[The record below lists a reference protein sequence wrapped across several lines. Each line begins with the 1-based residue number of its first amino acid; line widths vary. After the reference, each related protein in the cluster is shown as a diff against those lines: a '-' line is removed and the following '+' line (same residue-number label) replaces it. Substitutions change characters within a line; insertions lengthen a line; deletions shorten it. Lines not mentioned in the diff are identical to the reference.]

1 MMKRLLLF
9 VCACLFTVLGTA
21 QNRIIAPSVDPVE
34 DSLAVIRVRA
44 KMDSIR
50 QYRPTVAVVLG
61 GGGARG
67 MAHLGVLRYME
78 EMGIPVDLVGGTS
91 MGGLV
96 SGLYSLGYG
105 AQYLDSLVRA
115 IDWTVMMSD
124 KIPDSFQT
132 YKVRRNKERFALT
145 VPFHYDDED
154 IQSRIDRQTRYNKNY
169 EQSDTRTGDMGQE
182 MMAKVGMG
190 LPDGFLFGYNVRNTL
205 SSVTVGYQDSVAFDK
220 LPVPFFCVAT
230 DMLSMNE
237 KNWTAGSLVDAMR
250 STMAIPGYFRP
261 VRIEGMVLVDG
272 GTRNNFPV
280 DLAKAMGADIVIGS
294 EMPTPRTLAD
304 LGGLANLILQNI
316 TLMSVDICEANRKN
330 TDILLQHEL
339 KGYTM
344 LSFDSASVDD
354 IIAQGYAKAVENK
367 EAFEKIAERVG
378 VKPGEAVSSG
388 QPAPAPERRQAIDI
402 AKHKV
407 RIGEIR
413 YEGVTEKESDY
424 VVSPAMLPRDGMYGR
439 DEIERVLSALYGT
452 KAFESVTYRISG
464 EQEPYT
470 LIFDC
475 QKGQTNEA
483 GVGIHV
489 DLDEAI
495 YLGAHLGIGTRRL
508 SGLRFI
514 SELKIGQVS
523 QVDLDLSYK
532 PLAPLPIFG
541 VAWKNSYRNFSYRI
555 DDVSQARS
563 FSKARY
569 NGVNSR
575 LEVYAEDARM
585 VYGNVRFGAAYEM
598 EPYENYLD
606 DQMHWQGWDFR
617 SRWFSTFASLRY
629 DTFNESYFPTR
640 GYRLKLDTRY
650 VFDGY
655 SIYMEDEGMEA
666 GEHYE
671 GEVRPYS
678 VGMAYASVALPLG
691 RVVVVQPSVY
701 FGWQT
706 EQPGHMNF
714 IHTLSAG
721 GSLASRYIDYQMPF
735 FGISQGFYVC
745 DSFAATA
752 QLDVRFRL
760 NHKNFL
766 TLRGGV
772 FQDKSVLADLV
783 RTRPTAFAVG
793 AEIGQK
799 TIIGPMKLGAQWC
812 DMTGFS
818 VALSVGFDF

>member
-1 MMKRLLLF
+1 MNLLKRILTF
-9 VCACLFTVLGTA
+9 VCLCLPAVIGTA
-21 QNRIIAPSVDPVE
+21 QNRIIAPSVNPEE
-34 DSLAVIRVRA
+34 DSLAVARVRA

-67 MAHLGVLRYME
+67 MAHLGVLRYIE

-105 AQYLDSLVRA
+105 AEYLDSLVRA

-132 YKVRRNKERFALT
+132 YKVRRNKERFAMT
-145 VPFHYDDED
+145 IPFHYDDAD
-154 IQSRIDRQTRYNKNY
+154 MRTRISRQIRVNKNY
-169 EQSDTRTGDMGQE
+169 EQSDTRSGDMGQE

-190 LPDGFLFGYNVRNTL
+190 LPDGFLFGFNVRNTL
-205 SSVTVGYQDSVAFDK
+205 SSVSVGYQDSLAFDQ

-237 KNWTAGSLVDAMR
+237 KNWTSGSLVDAMR

-261 VRIEGMVLVDG
+261 VRLEGMVLVDG
-272 GTRNNFPV
+272 GTRNIFPV
-280 DLAKAMGADIVIGS
+280 DIARAMGADIVIGS
-294 EMPTPRTLAD
+294 EMPVPRNLAD
-304 LGGLANLILQNI
+304 LGSLANLIMQNI
-316 TLMSVDICEANRKN
+316 TLMSVDICEINRKN

-344 LSFDSASVDD
+344 LSFDSASVED
-354 IIAQGYAKAVENK
+354 IIAQGYARAAENK
-367 EAFEKIAERVG
+367 EAFEEIAKRVG
-378 VKPGEAVSSG
+378 AVPGEKTA
-388 QPAPAPERRQAIDI
+388 EHRQAIDLTKQKI
-402 AKHKV
+402 LV
-407 RIGEIR
+407 GDIR
-413 YEGVTEKESDY
+413 YEGVTEKESSY
-424 VVSPAMLPRDGMYGR
+424 IISPALLPRDRMYGR
-439 DEIERVLSALYGT
+439 EEIEHVLSALYGT
-452 KAFESVTYRISG
+452 KAFESVTYRISC
-464 EQEPYT
+464 EKEPYT

-483 GVGIHV
+483 GVGVHL
-489 DLDEAI
+489 DLDEAL
-495 YLGAHLGIGTRRL
+495 YLCAHLGVGTRRL
-508 SGLRFI
+508 SGFRFT
-514 SELKIGQVS
+514 SELKIGQVT

-532 PLAPLPIFG
+532 PFGQLPVVG

-555 DDVSQARS
+555 KDETQNEP
-563 FSKARY
+563 FTKARY

-575 LEVYAEDARM
+575 VELYAEDSRL
-585 VYGNVRFGAAYEM
+585 VYGNVRFGAAYDM

-640 GYRLKLDTRY
+640 GFRLKLDTRY

-655 SIYMEDEGMEA
+655 SIYLEDEDMAA
-666 GEHYE
+666 GDHYE
-671 GEVRPYS
+671 GEVPPYS
-678 VGMAYASVALPLG
+678 VGTVHASVAIPLG
-691 RVVVVQPSVY
+691 RVVVLQPSLY
-701 FGWQT
+701 AGWQT
-706 EQPGHMNF
+706 ETPGHMNF
-714 IHTLSAG
+714 VHTLAAG
-721 GSLASRYIDYQMPF
+721 GTLASRYIDNQIPF
-735 FGISQGFYVC
+735 FGFSQGFFVC
-745 DSFAATA
+745 DNFAATA
-752 QLDVRFRL
+752 QMDIRFRL

-766 TLRGGV
+766 TLRGGA

-783 RTRPTAFAVG
+783 KTPLTAYAFG

-799 TIIGPMKLGAQWC
+799 TVVGPMKFGAQWC
-812 DMTGFS
+812 SMSGFS

>member
-1 MMKRLLLF
+1 MTLKGALLLI
-9 VCACLFTVLGTA
+9 CACLPTVLAA
-21 QNRIIAPSVDPVE
+21 QHRIIAPSVNPME
-34 DSLAVIRVRA
+34 DSLAVARVRA

-67 MAHLGVLRYME
+67 MAHLGVLRYLE

-96 SGLYSLGYG
+96 SGLYSLGFG
-105 AQYLDSLVRA
+105 AEYLDSLVRA

-154 IQSRIDRQTRYNKNY
+154 MRNRIMRQTRFNKNY
-169 EQSDTRTGDMGQE
+169 EQSDTRSGDMSQE
-182 MMAKVGMG
+182 MMAKIGMG

-205 SSVTVGYQDSVAFDK
+205 SSVTVGYQDSVAFDQ

-280 DLAKAMGADIVIGS
+280 DIAKAMGADIVIGS

-304 LGGLANLILQNI
+304 LGGLANLIMQNI

-344 LSFDSASVDD
+344 LSFDSKSVDD

-367 EAFEKIAERVG
+367 EAFEKIAKRVG
-378 VKPGEAVSSG
+378 AAAGATG
-388 QPAPAPERRQAIDI
+388 APAQERRQAIDL
-402 AKHKV
+402 AKRKV
-407 RIGEIR
+407 RVGEIR
-413 YEGVTEKESDY
+413 YEGVTEKESQY
-424 VVSPAMLPRDGMYGR
+424 IISPALLPRDGMYGR
-439 DEIERVLSALYGT
+439 EEIEGILSALYGT
-452 KAFESVTYRISG
+452 KAFESVTYRVSG
-464 EQEPYT
+464 AEEPYT

-475 QKGQTNEA
+475 QKGQTSEA
-483 GVGIHV
+483 GVGLHV

-508 SGLRFI
+508 SGLRFV

-523 QVDLDLSYK
+523 QLDLDLSYK
-532 PLAPLPIFG
+532 PLAQLPVVG
-541 VAWKNSYRNFSYRI
+541 VTWKNSYRNFSYRI
-555 DDVSQARS
+555 DDDAQART

-575 LEVYAEDARM
+575 VEVYAEDAHM

-606 DQMHWQGWDFR
+606 DQLHWEGWDLK

-655 SIYMEDEGMEA
+655 SIYLEDKGMEA

-671 GEVRPYS
+671 GEVPPYS
-678 VGMAYASVALPLG
+678 VGTAHASVALPLG
-691 RVVVVQPSVY
+691 RVVVLQPSVY

-714 IHTLSAG
+714 IHTLAAG
-721 GSLASRYIDYQMPF
+721 GTLASRYIDNQIPF
-735 FGISQGFYVC
+735 FGFSQGFFVC

-752 QLDVRFRL
+752 QMDVRFRL

-766 TLRGGV
+766 TVRGGV
-772 FQDKSVLADLV
+772 FQDKGELADLV
-783 RTRPTAFAVG
+783 KTPLSAYAFG
-793 AEIGQK
+793 AEFGQK
-799 TIIGPMKLGAQWC
+799 TIVGPMKFGAQWC
-812 DMTGFS
+812 NKTGFS

>member
-1 MMKRLLLF
+1 MTFLKRILLLT
-9 VCACLFTVLGTA
+9 CTGLFATVLGTA
-21 QNRIIAPSVDPVE
+21 QNRILAPSVNPVE
-34 DSLAVIRVRA
+34 DSLAVVRVRA

-67 MAHLGVLRYME
+67 MAHLGVLRYLE

-96 SGLYSLGYG
+96 SGLYSLGFG
-105 AQYLDSLVRA
+105 AEYLDSLVRA

-154 IQSRIDRQTRYNKNY
+154 MRTRIDRQTSFNRNY
-169 EQSDTRTGDMGQE
+169 EQSDTRSGDMRQE

-205 SSVTVGYQDSVAFDK
+205 SSVTVGYQDSLDFDK
-220 LPVPFFCVAT
+220 LPIPFFCVAT
-230 DMLSMNE
+230 DMLSLNE
-237 KNWTAGSLVDAMR
+237 KNWTTGSLVDAMR

-280 DLAKAMGADIVIGS
+280 DIARAMGADIVIGS
-294 EMPTPRTLAD
+294 EMPVPRNLAD
-304 LGGLANLILQNI
+304 LGGLANLIMQNI
-316 TLMSVDICEANRKN
+316 ILMSADICETNRKN

-344 LSFDSASVDD
+344 LSFDSQSVDD
-354 IIAQGYAKAVENK
+354 IIAQGYALAEENK
-367 EAFEKIAERVG
+367 EAFEAIAKRVG
-378 VKPGEAVSSG
+378 AV
-388 QPAPAPERRQAIDI
+388 PAAKAPERRQAIDL
-402 AKHKV
+402 AKQKV
-407 RIGEIR
+407 RVGDVR
-413 YEGVTEKESDY
+413 YEGVTEKESQY
-424 VVSPAMLPRDGMYGR
+424 IVSPALLPRDGLYGR
-439 DEIERVLSALYGT
+439 EEIEGVLSALYGT

-483 GVGIHV
+483 GLGVHL
-489 DLDEAI
+489 DLDEAL
-495 YLGAHLGIGTRRL
+495 YLDAHLGVGTRRL
-508 SGLRFI
+508 SGLRFS
-514 SELKIGQVS
+514 SELKIGQVT

-532 PLAPLPIFG
+532 PLAQLPVIG
-541 VAWKNSYRNFSYRI
+541 VAWKNSYRNFSYRF
-555 DDVSQARS
+555 DDDSQALT

-575 LEVYAEDARM
+575 VELYAEDSRL

-606 DQMHWQGWDFR
+606 DTMHWQGWDFR

-640 GYRLKLDTRY
+640 GFRLKLDTRY

-655 SIYMEDEGMEA
+655 SIYLEDEGMEA
-666 GEHYE
+666 GDHYE
-671 GEVRPYS
+671 GEVPPYS
-678 VGMAYASVALPLG
+678 VGTVHASAALPLG
-691 RVVVVQPSVY
+691 RVVVLQPSVY
-701 FGWQT
+701 AGWQT

-714 IHTLSAG
+714 IHTLVAG
-721 GSLASRYIDYQMPF
+721 GTLASRYIDNQIPF
-735 FGISQGFYVC
+735 FGFSQGFYVC

-766 TLRGGV
+766 TVRGGV
-772 FQDKSVLADLV
+772 FQNKSTMADLV
-783 RTRPTAFAVG
+783 RTPLSAYAFGV
-793 AEIGQK
+793 EIGQK
-799 TIIGPMKLGAQWC
+799 TIVGPMKLGVQWC
-812 DMTGFS
+812 DKVGFS
-818 VALSVGFDF
+818 AALSIGFDF

>member
-1 MMKRLLLF
+1 MTLKGALLLI
-9 VCACLFTVLGTA
+9 CACLPTVLAA
-21 QNRIIAPSVDPVE
+21 QHRIIAPSVNPME
-34 DSLAVIRVRA
+34 DSLAVARVRA

-67 MAHLGVLRYME
+67 MAHLGVLRYLE

-96 SGLYSLGYG
+96 SGLYSLGFG
-105 AQYLDSLVRA
+105 AEYLDSLVRA

-154 IQSRIDRQTRYNKNY
+154 MRNRIMRQTRFNKNY
-169 EQSDTRTGDMGQE
+169 EQSDTRSGDMSQE
-182 MMAKVGMG
+182 MMAKIGMG

-205 SSVTVGYQDSVAFDK
+205 SSVTVGYQDSVAFDQ

-280 DLAKAMGADIVIGS
+280 DIAKAMGADIVIGS

-304 LGGLANLILQNI
+304 LGGLANLIMQNI

-344 LSFDSASVDD
+344 LSFDSKSVDD

-367 EAFEKIAERVG
+367 EAFEKIAKRVG
-378 VKPGEAVSSG
+378 AAAGAPG
-388 QPAPAPERRQAIDI
+388 APAQERRQAIDL
-402 AKHKV
+402 AKRKV
-407 RIGEIR
+407 RVGEIR
-413 YEGVTEKESDY
+413 YEGVTEKESQY
-424 VVSPAMLPRDGMYGR
+424 IISPALLPRDGMYGR
-439 DEIERVLSALYGT
+439 EEIEGILSALYGT
-452 KAFESVTYRISG
+452 KAFESVTYRVSG
-464 EQEPYT
+464 AEEPYT

-475 QKGQTNEA
+475 QKGQTSEA
-483 GVGIHV
+483 GVGLHV

-508 SGLRFI
+508 SGLRFV

-523 QVDLDLSYK
+523 QLDLDLSYK
-532 PLAPLPIFG
+532 PLAQLPVVG
-541 VAWKNSYRNFSYRI
+541 VTWKNSYRNFSYRI
-555 DDVSQARS
+555 DDDAQART

-575 LEVYAEDARM
+575 VEVYAEDAHM

-606 DQMHWQGWDFR
+606 DQLHWEGWDLK

-655 SIYMEDEGMEA
+655 SIYLEDKGMEA

-671 GEVRPYS
+671 GEVPPYS
-678 VGMAYASVALPLG
+678 VGTAHASVALPLG
-691 RVVVVQPSVY
+691 RVVVLQPSVY

-714 IHTLSAG
+714 IHTLAAG
-721 GSLASRYIDYQMPF
+721 GTLASRYIDNQIPF
-735 FGISQGFYVC
+735 FGFSQGFFVC

-752 QLDVRFRL
+752 QMDVRFRL

-766 TLRGGV
+766 TVRGGV
-772 FQDKSVLADLV
+772 FQDKGELADLV
-783 RTRPTAFAVG
+783 KTPLSAYAFG
-793 AEIGQK
+793 AEFGQK
-799 TIIGPMKLGAQWC
+799 TIVGPMKFGAQWC
-812 DMTGFS
+812 NKTGFS

>member
-1 MMKRLLLF
+1 MTLKGALLLI
-9 VCACLFTVLGTA
+9 CACLPTVLAA
-21 QNRIIAPSVDPVE
+21 QHRIIAPSVNPME
-34 DSLAVIRVRA
+34 DSLAVARVRA

-67 MAHLGVLRYME
+67 MAHLGVLRYLE

-96 SGLYSLGYG
+96 SGLYSLGFG
-105 AQYLDSLVRA
+105 AHYLDSLVRA

-154 IQSRIDRQTRYNKNY
+154 MRNRIMRQTRFNKNY
-169 EQSDTRTGDMGQE
+169 EQSDTRSGDMSQE
-182 MMAKVGMG
+182 MMAKIGMG

-205 SSVTVGYQDSVAFDK
+205 SSVTVGYQDSVAFDQ

-280 DLAKAMGADIVIGS
+280 DIAKAMGADIVIGS

-304 LGGLANLILQNI
+304 LGGLANLIMQNI

-344 LSFDSASVDD
+344 LSFDSKSVDD

-367 EAFEKIAERVG
+367 EAFEKIAKRVG
-378 VKPGEAVSSG
+378 AAAGAPG
-388 QPAPAPERRQAIDI
+388 APAQERRQAIDL
-402 AKHKV
+402 AKRKV
-407 RIGEIR
+407 RVGEIR
-413 YEGVTEKESDY
+413 YEGVTEKESQY
-424 VVSPAMLPRDGMYGR
+424 IISPALLPRDGMYGR
-439 DEIERVLSALYGT
+439 EEIEGILSALYGT
-452 KAFESVTYRISG
+452 KAFESVTYRVSG
-464 EQEPYT
+464 AEEPYT

-475 QKGQTNEA
+475 QKGQTSEA
-483 GVGIHV
+483 GVGLHV

-508 SGLRFI
+508 SGLRFV

-523 QVDLDLSYK
+523 QLNLDLTYK
-532 PLAPLPIFG
+532 PLAQLPVVG
-541 VAWKNSYRNFSYRI
+541 VTWKNSYRNFSYRI
-555 DDVSQARS
+555 DDDAQART

-575 LEVYAEDARM
+575 VEVYAEDAHM

-606 DQMHWQGWDFR
+606 DQLHWEGWDLK

-655 SIYMEDEGMEA
+655 SIYLEDKGMEA

-671 GEVRPYS
+671 GEVPPYS
-678 VGMAYASVALPLG
+678 VGTAHASVALPLG
-691 RVVVVQPSVY
+691 RVVVLQPSVY

-706 EQPGHMNF
+706 EQPGHLNF
-714 IHTLSAG
+714 IHTLAAG
-721 GSLASRYIDYQMPF
+721 GTLASRYIDNQIPF
-735 FGISQGFYVC
+735 FGFSQGFFVC

-752 QLDVRFRL
+752 QMDVRFRL

-766 TLRGGV
+766 TVRGGV
-772 FQDKSVLADLV
+772 FQDKGELADLV
-783 RTRPTAFAVG
+783 KTPLSAYAFG
-793 AEIGQK
+793 AEFGQK
-799 TIIGPMKLGAQWC
+799 TIVGPMKFGAQWC
-812 DMTGFS
+812 NKTGFS

>member
-1 MMKRLLLF
+1 MNLYKRTLLLI
-9 VCACLFTVLGTA
+9 CASLSAVVGSA
-21 QNRIIAPSVDPVE
+21 QYRIIAPSVNPEE
-34 DSLAVIRVRA
+34 DSLAVARVRA

-50 QYRPTVAVVLG
+50 QHRPTVAVVLG

-67 MAHLGVLRYME
+67 MAHLGVLLYIA

-96 SGLYSLGYG
+96 SGLYSLGFG
-105 AQYLDSLVRA
+105 AEYLDSLVRA

-124 KIPDSFQT
+124 KIPNSFQT

-145 VPFHYDDED
+145 IPFHYDDED
-154 IQSRIDRQTRYNKNY
+154 MRTRIARQTRFDKNY
-169 EQSDTRTGDMGQE
+169 EQSDTRSGDMSQE
-182 MMAKVGMG
+182 MMAKIGMG

-205 SSVTVGYQDSVAFDK
+205 SSVTVGYQDSLAFDE

-230 DMLSMNE
+230 DMLSLNE
-237 KNWTAGSLVDAMR
+237 KNWTGGSLVDAMR

-280 DLAKAMGADIVIGS
+280 DIAKAMGADIVIGS
-294 EMPTPRTLAD
+294 EMPTPRNLAD
-304 LGGLANLILQNI
+304 LGGIANLIMQNI
-316 TLMSVDICEANRKN
+316 TLMSADICEENRKN

-344 LSFDSASVDD
+344 LSFDSQSVDD

-367 EAFEKIAERVG
+367 DAFEAIAKRVG
-378 VKPGEAVSSG
+378 ANPGDQST
-388 QPAPAPERRQAIDI
+388 ERRQAIDL

-407 RIGEIR
+407 RVGEIR
-413 YEGVTEKESDY
+413 YEGVTEKESEY
-424 VVSPAMLPRDGMYGR
+424 IISPALLPRDGMYGR
-439 DEIERVLSALYGT
+439 KEIESVLSALYGT

-483 GVGIHV
+483 GVGIHL
-489 DLDEAI
+489 DLDEAL
-495 YLGAHLGIGTRRL
+495 YLGAHLGIGTRKL

-514 SELKIGQVS
+514 SELKIGQVTLL
-523 QVDLDLSYK
+523 DMDLSYK
-532 PLAPLPIFG
+532 PLAQLPVVG
-541 VAWKNSYRNFSYRI
+541 VTLKNSYRNFSYHM
-555 DDVSQARS
+555 DDVSQART

-575 LEVYAEDARM
+575 AELYVEDTRL
-585 VYGNVRFGAAYEM
+585 VYGNVRFGAAYDM

-606 DQMHWQGWDFR
+606 DTMHWQGWDFR
-617 SRWFSTFASLRY
+617 SRWFSTFASIRY

-640 GYRLKLDTRY
+640 GFRFTLDTRY

-655 SIYMEDEGMEA
+655 SIYLEDEGMEA

-671 GEVRPYS
+671 GEVPPYS
-678 VGMAYASVALPLG
+678 VGTLHASFALPLG
-691 RVVVVQPSVY
+691 RAVVLQPSVY
-701 FGWQT
+701 AGWQT

-714 IHTLSAG
+714 IHTLAAG
-721 GSLASRYIDYQMPF
+721 GTLASRYIDNQIPF
-735 FGISQGFYVC
+735 FGFSQGFYVC
-745 DSFAATA
+745 DNFAATA
-752 QLDVRFRL
+752 QLDLRFRL
-760 NHKNFL
+760 NHKNFF

-772 FQDKSVLADLV
+772 FQDKAVLADLV
-783 RTRPTAFAVG
+783 KTPLSAYAFG
-793 AEIGQK
+793 AEFGQK
-799 TIIGPMKLGAQWC
+799 SIIGPMKLGAQWC
-812 DMTGFS
+812 SVGGFS
-818 VALSVGFDF
+818 VALSIGFDF

>member
-1 MMKRLLLF
+1 MTLLKRILLLT
-9 VCACLFTVLGTA
+9 CACLSATVLGTA
-21 QNRIIAPSVDPVE
+21 QDRILAPSVNPVE
-34 DSLAVIRVRA
+34 DSLAVARVRA

-67 MAHLGVLRYME
+67 MAHLGVLRYLE

-96 SGLYSLGYG
+96 SGLYSLGFG
-105 AQYLDSLVRA
+105 AEYLDSLVRA

-145 VPFHYDDED
+145 IPFHYDDED
-154 IQSRIDRQTRYNKNY
+154 MRTKIDRQTRFDKNF
-169 EQSDTRTGDMGQE
+169 EQSDTRTGDMRQE

-205 SSVTVGYQDSVAFDK
+205 SSVTVGYQDSLEFDK

-230 DMLSMNE
+230 DMLSLNE
-237 KNWTAGSLVDAMR
+237 KNWTQGSLVDAMR

-261 VRIEGMVLVDG
+261 VRTGGMVLVDG
-272 GTRNNFPV
+272 GTRNNYPV
-280 DLAKAMGADIVIGS
+280 DIARAMGADIVIGS

-304 LGGLANLILQNI
+304 LGGLANLIMQNI

-330 TDILLQHEL
+330 TDLLLQHEL

-344 LSFDSASVDD
+344 LSFDSKSVDD
-354 IIAQGYAKAVENK
+354 IIAQGYARAVENK
-367 EAFEKIAERVG
+367 EAFEAIAKRVG
-378 VKPGEAVSSG
+378 VVPGAK
-388 QPAPAPERRQAIDI
+388 APGAPEHRQAIDL
-402 AKHKV
+402 AKQKV
-407 RIGEIR
+407 RVGEIR

-424 VVSPAMLPRDGMYGR
+424 IVSPALLPRDGMYGR
-439 DEIERVLSALYGT
+439 EEIESVLSAIYGT

-483 GVGIHV
+483 GLGIHL

-495 YLGAHLGIGTRRL
+495 YLGAHLGIGTRKL
-508 SGLRFI
+508 SGLRFS
-514 SELKIGQVS
+514 SELKVGQVS
-523 QVDLDLSYK
+523 QLDLDLSYK
-532 PLAPLPIFG
+532 PLAQLPVVG

-555 DDVSQARS
+555 DDASQAGA

-575 LEVYAEDARM
+575 VELYAEDARL

-606 DQMHWQGWDFR
+606 DTMHWQGWDFR

-640 GYRLKLDTRY
+640 GFRLQLDTRY

-655 SIYMEDEGMEA
+655 SIYLEDEGMEP
-666 GEHYE
+666 GDHYE
-671 GEVRPYS
+671 DDVPPYS
-678 VGMAYASVALPLG
+678 VGMAHASFALPLG
-691 RVVVVQPSVY
+691 RVVVVQPSAY

-706 EQPGHMNF
+706 EQPGRMNF
-714 IHTLSAG
+714 IHTLVAG
-721 GSLASRYIDYQMPF
+721 GTLASRYVDNQLPF
-735 FGISQGFYVC
+735 FGFSQGFYAC
-745 DSFAATA
+745 DRVAATA

-760 NHKNFL
+760 NHKNYL
-766 TLRGGV
+766 TVRGGV
-772 FQDKSVLADLV
+772 FQDKGKLADLV
-783 RTRPTAFAVG
+783 RTPLSAYAFGV
-793 AEIGQK
+793 EIGQK

-812 DMTGFS
+812 DKAGFS

>member
-1 MMKRLLLF
+1 MTLKGALLLI
-9 VCACLFTVLGTA
+9 CACLPTVLAA
-21 QNRIIAPSVDPVE
+21 QHRIIAPSVNPME
-34 DSLAVIRVRA
+34 DSLAVARVRA

-67 MAHLGVLRYME
+67 MAHLGVLRYLE

-96 SGLYSLGYG
+96 SGLYSLGFG
-105 AQYLDSLVRA
+105 AEYLDSLVRA

-154 IQSRIDRQTRYNKNY
+154 MRNRIMRQTRFNKNY
-169 EQSDTRTGDMGQE
+169 EQSDTRSGDMSQE
-182 MMAKVGMG
+182 MMAKIGMG

-205 SSVTVGYQDSVAFDK
+205 SSVTVGYQDSVAFDQ

-280 DLAKAMGADIVIGS
+280 DIAKAMGADIVIGS

-304 LGGLANLILQNI
+304 LGGLANLIMQNI

-344 LSFDSASVDD
+344 LSFDSKSVDD

-367 EAFEKIAERVG
+367 EAFEKIAKRVG
-378 VKPGEAVSSG
+378 AAAGAPG
-388 QPAPAPERRQAIDI
+388 APAQERRQAIDL
-402 AKHKV
+402 AKRKV
-407 RIGEIR
+407 RVGEIR
-413 YEGVTEKESDY
+413 YEGVTEKESQY
-424 VVSPAMLPRDGMYGR
+424 IISPALLPRDGMYGR
-439 DEIERVLSALYGT
+439 EEIEGILSALYGT
-452 KAFESVTYRISG
+452 KAFESVTYRVSG
-464 EQEPYT
+464 AEEPYT

-475 QKGQTNEA
+475 QKGQTSEA
-483 GVGIHV
+483 GVGLHV

-508 SGLRFI
+508 SGLRI
-514 SELKIGQVS
+514 VSELKIGQVS
-523 QVDLDLSYK
+523 QLDLDLSYK
-532 PLAPLPIFG
+532 PLAQLPVVG
-541 VAWKNSYRNFSYRI
+541 VTWKNSYRNFSYRI
-555 DDVSQARS
+555 DDDAQART

-575 LEVYAEDARM
+575 VEVYAEDAHM

-606 DQMHWQGWDFR
+606 DQLHWEGWDLK

-655 SIYMEDEGMEA
+655 SIYLEDKGMEA

-671 GEVRPYS
+671 GEVPPYS
-678 VGMAYASVALPLG
+678 VGTAHASVALPLG
-691 RVVVVQPSVY
+691 RVVVLQPSVY

-714 IHTLSAG
+714 IHTLAAG
-721 GSLASRYIDYQMPF
+721 GSLASRYIDNQIPF
-735 FGISQGFYVC
+735 FGFSQGFFVC

-752 QLDVRFRL
+752 QMDVRFRL

-766 TLRGGV
+766 TVRGGV
-772 FQDKSVLADLV
+772 FQDKGELADLV
-783 RTRPTAFAVG
+783 KTPLSAYAFG
-793 AEIGQK
+793 AEFGQK
-799 TIIGPMKLGAQWC
+799 TIVGPMKFGAQWC
-812 DMTGFS
+812 NKTGFS

>member
-1 MMKRLLLF
+1 MTLKGALLLI
-9 VCACLFTVLGTA
+9 CACLPTVLAA
-21 QNRIIAPSVDPVE
+21 QHRIIAPSVNPME
-34 DSLAVIRVRA
+34 DSLAVARVRA

-67 MAHLGVLRYME
+67 MAHLGVLRYLE

-96 SGLYSLGYG
+96 SGLYSLGFG
-105 AQYLDSLVRA
+105 AEYLDSLVRA

-154 IQSRIDRQTRYNKNY
+154 MRNRIMRQTRFNKNY
-169 EQSDTRTGDMGQE
+169 EQSDTRSGDMSQE
-182 MMAKVGMG
+182 MMAKIGMG

-205 SSVTVGYQDSVAFDK
+205 SSVTVGYQDSVAFDQ

-280 DLAKAMGADIVIGS
+280 DIAKAMGADIVIGS

-304 LGGLANLILQNI
+304 LGGLANLIMQNI

-344 LSFDSASVDD
+344 LSFDSKSVDD

-367 EAFEKIAERVG
+367 EAFEKIAKRVG
-378 VKPGEAVSSG
+378 AAAGAPG
-388 QPAPAPERRQAIDI
+388 APAQERRQAIDL
-402 AKHKV
+402 AKRKV
-407 RIGEIR
+407 RVGEIR
-413 YEGVTEKESDY
+413 YEGVTEKESQY
-424 VVSPAMLPRDGMYGR
+424 IISPALLPRDGMYGR
-439 DEIERVLSALYGT
+439 EEIEGILSALYGT
-452 KAFESVTYRISG
+452 KAFESVTYRVSG
-464 EQEPYT
+464 AEEPYT

-475 QKGQTNEA
+475 QKGQTSEA
-483 GVGIHV
+483 GVGLHV

-508 SGLRFI
+508 SGLRFV

-523 QVDLDLSYK
+523 QLDLDLSYK
-532 PLAPLPIFG
+532 PLAQLPVVG
-541 VAWKNSYRNFSYRI
+541 VTWKNSYRNFSYRI
-555 DDVSQARS
+555 DDDAQART

-575 LEVYAEDARM
+575 VEVYAEDAHM

-606 DQMHWQGWDFR
+606 DQLHWEGWDLK

-655 SIYMEDEGMEA
+655 SIYLEDKGMEA

-671 GEVRPYS
+671 GEVPPYS
-678 VGMAYASVALPLG
+678 VGTAHASVALPLG
-691 RVVVVQPSVY
+691 RVVVLQPSVY

-706 EQPGHMNF
+706 EQPGHLNF
-714 IHTLSAG
+714 THPLAAG
-721 GSLASRYIDYQMPF
+721 GPLASRYIDNQIPF
-735 FGISQGFYVC
+735 FGFSQGFFVC

-752 QLDVRFRL
+752 QMDVRFRL

-766 TLRGGV
+766 TVRGGV
-772 FQDKSVLADLV
+772 FQDKGELADLV
-783 RTRPTAFAVG
+783 KTPLSAYAFG
-793 AEIGQK
+793 AEFGQK
-799 TIIGPMKLGAQWC
+799 TIVGPMKFGAQWC
-812 DMTGFS
+812 NKTGFS

>member
-1 MMKRLLLF
+1 MTLKGALLLI
-9 VCACLFTVLGTA
+9 CACLPTVLAA
-21 QNRIIAPSVDPVE
+21 QHRIIAPSVNPME
-34 DSLAVIRVRA
+34 DSLAVARVRA

-67 MAHLGVLRYME
+67 MAHLGVLRYLE

-96 SGLYSLGYG
+96 SGLYSLGFG
-105 AQYLDSLVRA
+105 AEYLDSLVRA

-154 IQSRIDRQTRYNKNY
+154 MRNRIMRQTRFNKNY
-169 EQSDTRTGDMGQE
+169 EQSDTRSGDMSQE
-182 MMAKVGMG
+182 MMAKIGMG

-205 SSVTVGYQDSVAFDK
+205 SSVTVGYQDSVAFDQ

-280 DLAKAMGADIVIGS
+280 DIAKAMGADIVIGS

-304 LGGLANLILQNI
+304 LGGLANLIMQNI

-344 LSFDSASVDD
+344 LSFDSKSVDD

-367 EAFEKIAERVG
+367 EAFEKIAKRVG
-378 VKPGEAVSSG
+378 AAAG
-388 QPAPAPERRQAIDI
+388 APAQERRQAIDL
-402 AKHKV
+402 AKRKV
-407 RIGEIR
+407 RVGEIR
-413 YEGVTEKESDY
+413 YEGVTEKESQY
-424 VVSPAMLPRDGMYGR
+424 IISPALLPRDGMYGR
-439 DEIERVLSALYGT
+439 EEIEGLLSALYGT
-452 KAFESVTYRISG
+452 KAFESVTYRVSG
-464 EQEPYT
+464 AEEPYT

-475 QKGQTNEA
+475 QKGQTSEA
-483 GVGIHV
+483 GVGLHV

-508 SGLRFI
+508 SGLRFV

-523 QVDLDLSYK
+523 QLDLDLSYK
-532 PLAPLPIFG
+532 PLAQLPVVG
-541 VAWKNSYRNFSYRI
+541 VTWKNSYRNFSYRI
-555 DDVSQARS
+555 DDDAQART

-575 LEVYAEDARM
+575 VEVYAEDAHM

-606 DQMHWQGWDFR
+606 DQLHWEGWDLK

-655 SIYMEDEGMEA
+655 SIYLEDKGMEA

-671 GEVRPYS
+671 GEVPPYS
-678 VGMAYASVALPLG
+678 VGTAHASVALPLG
-691 RVVVVQPSVY
+691 RVVVLQPSVY

-714 IHTLSAG
+714 IHTLAAG
-721 GSLASRYIDYQMPF
+721 GTLASRYIDNQIPF
-735 FGISQGFYVC
+735 FGFSQGFFVC

-752 QLDVRFRL
+752 QMDVRFRL

-766 TLRGGV
+766 TVRGGV
-772 FQDKSVLADLV
+772 FQDKGELADLV
-783 RTRPTAFAVG
+783 KTPLSAYAFG
-793 AEIGQK
+793 AEFGQK
-799 TIIGPMKLGAQWC
+799 TIVGPMKFGAQWC
-812 DMTGFS
+812 NKTGFS

>member
-1 MMKRLLLF
+1 MTLKGALLLI
-9 VCACLFTVLGTA
+9 CACLPTVLAA
-21 QNRIIAPSVDPVE
+21 QHRIIAPSVNPME
-34 DSLAVIRVRA
+34 DSLAVARVRA

-67 MAHLGVLRYME
+67 MAHLGVLRYLE

-96 SGLYSLGYG
+96 SGLYSLGFG
-105 AQYLDSLVRA
+105 AEYLDSLVRA

-154 IQSRIDRQTRYNKNY
+154 MRNRIMRQTRFNKNY
-169 EQSDTRTGDMGQE
+169 EQSDTRSGDMSQE
-182 MMAKVGMG
+182 MMAKIGMG

-205 SSVTVGYQDSVAFDK
+205 SSVTVGYQDSVAFDQ

-280 DLAKAMGADIVIGS
+280 DIAKAMGADIVIGS

-304 LGGLANLILQNI
+304 LGGLANLIMQNI

-344 LSFDSASVDD
+344 LSFDSKSVDD

-367 EAFEKIAERVG
+367 EAFEKIAKRVG
-378 VKPGEAVSSG
+378 AAAGAPG
-388 QPAPAPERRQAIDI
+388 APAQERRQAIDL
-402 AKHKV
+402 AKRKV
-407 RIGEIR
+407 RVGEIR
-413 YEGVTEKESDY
+413 YEGVTEKESQY
-424 VVSPAMLPRDGMYGR
+424 IISPALLPRDRMYGR
-439 DEIERVLSALYGT
+439 EEIEGILSALYGT
-452 KAFESVTYRISG
+452 KAFESVTYRVSG
-464 EQEPYT
+464 AEEPYT

-475 QKGQTNEA
+475 QKGQTSEA
-483 GVGIHV
+483 GVGLHV

-508 SGLRFI
+508 SGLRFV

-523 QVDLDLSYK
+523 QLDLDLSYK
-532 PLAPLPIFG
+532 PLAQLPVVG
-541 VAWKNSYRNFSYRI
+541 VTWKSSYRNFSYRI
-555 DDVSQARS
+555 DDDAQART

-575 LEVYAEDARM
+575 VEVYAEDAHM

-606 DQMHWQGWDFR
+606 DQLHWEGWDLK

-655 SIYMEDEGMEA
+655 SIYLEDKGMEA

-671 GEVRPYS
+671 GEVPPYS
-678 VGMAYASVALPLG
+678 VGTAHASVALPLG
-691 RVVVVQPSVY
+691 RVVVLQPSVY

-714 IHTLSAG
+714 IHTLAAG
-721 GSLASRYIDYQMPF
+721 GTLASRYIDNQIPF
-735 FGISQGFYVC
+735 FGFSQGFFVC

-752 QLDVRFRL
+752 QMDVRFRL

-766 TLRGGV
+766 TVRGGV
-772 FQDKSVLADLV
+772 FQDKGELADLV
-783 RTRPTAFAVG
+783 KTPLSAYAFG
-793 AEIGQK
+793 AEFGQK
-799 TIIGPMKLGAQWC
+799 TIVGPMKFGAQWC
-812 DMTGFS
+812 NKTGFS

>member
-1 MMKRLLLF
+1 MTLKGALLLI
-9 VCACLFTVLGTA
+9 CACLPTVLAA
-21 QNRIIAPSVDPVE
+21 QHRIIAPSVNPME
-34 DSLAVIRVRA
+34 DSLAVARVRA

-67 MAHLGVLRYME
+67 MAHLGVLRYLE

-96 SGLYSLGYG
+96 SGLYSLGFG
-105 AQYLDSLVRA
+105 AEYLDSLVRA

-154 IQSRIDRQTRYNKNY
+154 MRNRIMRQTRFNKNY
-169 EQSDTRTGDMGQE
+169 EQSDTRSGDMSQE
-182 MMAKVGMG
+182 MMAKIGMG

-205 SSVTVGYQDSVAFDK
+205 SSVTVGYQDSVAFDQ

-304 LGGLANLILQNI
+304 LGGLANLIMQNI
-316 TLMSVDICEANRKN
+316 TLMSVDICEINRKN

-344 LSFDSASVDD
+344 LSFDSASVED
-354 IIAQGYAKAVENK
+354 IIAQGYARAAENK
-367 EAFEKIAERVG
+367 EAFEEIAKRVG
-378 VKPGEAVSSG
+378 AVPGEKTA
-388 QPAPAPERRQAIDI
+388 EHRQAIDLTKQKI
-402 AKHKV
+402 LV
-407 RIGEIR
+407 GDIR
-413 YEGVTEKESDY
+413 YEGVTEKESSY
-424 VVSPAMLPRDGMYGR
+424 IISPALLPRDRMYGR
-439 DEIERVLSALYGT
+439 EEIEHVLSALYGT

-483 GVGIHV
+483 GVGVHL
-489 DLDEAI
+489 DLDEAL
-495 YLGAHLGIGTRRL
+495 YLCAHLGVGTRRL
-508 SGLRFI
+508 SGFRFT
-514 SELKIGQVS
+514 SELKIGQVT

-532 PLAPLPIFG
+532 PFGQLPVVG

-555 DDVSQARS
+555 KDETQNEP
-563 FSKARY
+563 FTKARY

-575 LEVYAEDARM
+575 VELYAEDSRL
-585 VYGNVRFGAAYEM
+585 VYGNVRFGAAYDM

-640 GYRLKLDTRY
+640 GFRLKLDTRY

-655 SIYMEDEGMEA
+655 SIYLEDEDMAA
-666 GEHYE
+666 GDHYE
-671 GEVRPYS
+671 GEVPPYS
-678 VGMAYASVALPLG
+678 VGTVHASVAIPLG
-691 RVVVVQPSVY
+691 RVVVLQPSLY
-701 FGWQT
+701 AGWQT
-706 EQPGHMNF
+706 ETPGHMNF
-714 IHTLSAG
+714 VHTLAAG
-721 GSLASRYIDYQMPF
+721 GTLASRYIDNQIPF
-735 FGISQGFYVC
+735 FGFSQGFFVC
-745 DSFAATA
+745 DNFAATA
-752 QLDVRFRL
+752 QMDIRFRL

-766 TLRGGV
+766 TLRGGA

-783 RTRPTAFAVG
+783 KTPLTAYAFG

-799 TIIGPMKLGAQWC
+799 TVVGPMKFGAQWC
-812 DMTGFS
+812 SMSGFS

>member
-1 MMKRLLLF
+1 MTLKGALLLI
-9 VCACLFTVLGTA
+9 CACLPTVLAA
-21 QNRIIAPSVDPVE
+21 QHRIIAPSVNPME
-34 DSLAVIRVRA
+34 DSLAVARVRA

-67 MAHLGVLRYME
+67 MAHLGVLRYLE

-96 SGLYSLGYG
+96 SGLYSLGFG
-105 AQYLDSLVRA
+105 AEYLDSLVRA

-154 IQSRIDRQTRYNKNY
+154 MRNRIMRQTRFNKNY
-169 EQSDTRTGDMGQE
+169 EQSDTRSGDMSQE
-182 MMAKVGMG
+182 MMAKIGMG

-205 SSVTVGYQDSVAFDK
+205 SSVTVGYQDSLAFDQ

-280 DLAKAMGADIVIGS
+280 DIAKAMGADIVIGS

-304 LGGLANLILQNI
+304 LGGLANLIMQNI

-344 LSFDSASVDD
+344 LSFDSKSVDD

-367 EAFEKIAERVG
+367 EAFEKIAKRVG
-378 VKPGEAVSSG
+378 AAAGAPG
-388 QPAPAPERRQAIDI
+388 APAQERRQAIDL
-402 AKHKV
+402 AKRKV
-407 RIGEIR
+407 RVGEIR
-413 YEGVTEKESDY
+413 YEGVTEKESQY
-424 VVSPAMLPRDGMYGR
+424 IISPALLPRDGMYGR
-439 DEIERVLSALYGT
+439 EEIEGILSALYGT
-452 KAFESVTYRISG
+452 KAFESVTYRVSG
-464 EQEPYT
+464 AEEPYT

-475 QKGQTNEA
+475 QKGQTSEA
-483 GVGIHV
+483 GVGLHV

-508 SGLRFI
+508 SGLRFV

-523 QVDLDLSYK
+523 QLDLDLSYK
-532 PLAPLPIFG
+532 PLAQLPVVG
-541 VAWKNSYRNFSYRI
+541 VTWKNSYRNFSYRI
-555 DDVSQARS
+555 DDDAQART

-575 LEVYAEDARM
+575 VEVYAEDAHM

-606 DQMHWQGWDFR
+606 DQLHWEGWDLK

-655 SIYMEDEGMEA
+655 SIYLEDKGMEA

-671 GEVRPYS
+671 GEVPPYS
-678 VGMAYASVALPLG
+678 VGTAHASVALPLG
-691 RVVVVQPSVY
+691 RVVVLQPSVY

-714 IHTLSAG
+714 VHTLAAG
-721 GSLASRYIDYQMPF
+721 GTLASRYIDNQIPF
-735 FGISQGFYVC
+735 FGFSQGFFVC

-752 QLDVRFRL
+752 QMDVRFRL

-766 TLRGGV
+766 TVRGGV
-772 FQDKSVLADLV
+772 FQDKGELADLV
-783 RTRPTAFAVG
+783 KTPLSAYAFG
-793 AEIGQK
+793 AEFGQK
-799 TIIGPMKLGAQWC
+799 TIVGPMKFGAQWC
-812 DMTGFS
+812 NKTGFS

>member
-1 MMKRLLLF
+1 MNLLKIALLPI
-9 VCACLFTVLGTA
+9 CISLSTLIGTA
-21 QNRIIAPSVDPVE
+21 QNRIIAPSVNPTE
-34 DSLAVIRVRA
+34 DSLAVARVRA

-50 QYRPTVAVVLG
+50 QFRPTVAVVLG

-105 AQYLDSLVRA
+105 AHYLDSLVRA

-124 KIPDSFQT
+124 KVPDSFQT

-145 VPFHYDDED
+145 VPFHYDDKD
-154 IQSRIDRQTRYNKNY
+154 MRTRIKRQIRFNKNY

-205 SSVTVGYQDSVAFDK
+205 SSVSVGYQDSLAFDE

-230 DMLSMNE
+230 DMLSLKE

-261 VRIEGMVLVDG
+261 VRLEGMVLVDG

-280 DLAKAMGADIVIGS
+280 DIARAMGADIVIGS

-304 LGGLANLILQNI
+304 LNGLANLLMQNI
-316 TLMSVDICEANRKN
+316 TLMSADICETNRRN

-344 LSFDSASVDD
+344 LSFDSKSVED
-354 IIAQGYAKAVENK
+354 IIAQGYARAVENK
-367 EAFEKIAERVG
+367 EAFEEIAKRVG
-378 VKPGEAVSSG
+378 AEPGA
-388 QPAPAPERRQAIDI
+388 QAPERRQAIDL

-413 YEGVTEKESDY
+413 YEGITEKESAF
-424 VVSPAMLPRDGMYGR
+424 VISHALLPRNGLYGR
-439 DEIERVLSALYGT
+439 AEIERILSALYCT

-464 EQEPYT
+464 DSEPYT

-483 GVGIHV
+483 GAGLHV

-495 YLGAHLGIGTRRL
+495 YLGGHLGIGTRRL

-523 QVDLDLSYK
+523 QLDLDLSYK
-532 PLAPLPIFG
+532 PLAPLPVFG

-555 DDVSQARS
+555 DETTQARQ

-575 LEVYAEDARM
+575 LELYAEDARM
-585 VYGNVRFGAAYEM
+585 VYGNVRFGAAYKM
-598 EPYENYLD
+598 EPFENYLD
-606 DQMHWQGWDFR
+606 NQMHWEGWDFR
-617 SRWFSTFASLRY
+617 SRWLSTFASLRY

-640 GYRLKLDTRY
+640 GFRLKLDTRY

-655 SIYMEDEGMEA
+655 STFLEDEGMEA
-666 GEHYE
+666 GEYYE
-671 GEVRPYS
+671 GEVSPYS
-678 VGMAYASVALPLG
+678 VGTVHASVAVPLG
-691 RVVVVQPSVY
+691 RVVVLQPSVY
-701 FGWQT
+701 AGWQT

-714 IHTLSAG
+714 IHTLAAG
-721 GSLASRYIDYQMPF
+721 GTVAGRYIDNQIPF
-735 FGISQGFYVC
+735 FGFSQGFFICGSY
-745 DSFAATA
+745 AATA

-772 FQDKSVLADLV
+772 FQDKEVLADLV
-783 RTRPTAFAVG
+783 RTRPTAYAVG

-799 TIIGPMKLGAQWC
+799 TVVGPMKFGAQWC
-812 DMTGFS
+812 DKTGFS

>member
-1 MMKRLLLF
+1 MNLLKIALLPI
-9 VCACLFTVLGTA
+9 CISLSTLIGTA
-21 QNRIIAPSVDPVE
+21 QNRIIAPSVNPTE
-34 DSLAVIRVRA
+34 DSLAVARVRA

-50 QYRPTVAVVLG
+50 QFRPTVAVVLG

-105 AQYLDSLVRA
+105 AHYLDSLVRA

-124 KIPDSFQT
+124 KVPDSFQT

-145 VPFHYDDED
+145 VPFHYDDKD
-154 IQSRIDRQTRYNKNY
+154 MRTRIKRQIRFNKNY

-205 SSVTVGYQDSVAFDK
+205 SSVSVGYQDSLAFDE

-230 DMLSMNE
+230 DMLSLKE

-261 VRIEGMVLVDG
+261 VRLEGMVLVDG

-280 DLAKAMGADIVIGS
+280 DIARAMGADIVIGS

-304 LGGLANLILQNI
+304 LNGLANLLMQNI
-316 TLMSVDICEANRKN
+316 TLMSADICETNRRN

-344 LSFDSASVDD
+344 LSFDSKSVED
-354 IIAQGYAKAVENK
+354 IIAQGYARAVENK
-367 EAFEKIAERVG
+367 EAFEEIAKRVG
-378 VKPGEAVSSG
+378 AEPGA
-388 QPAPAPERRQAIDI
+388 QAPERRQAIDL

-413 YEGVTEKESDY
+413 YEGITEKESAF
-424 VVSPAMLPRDGMYGR
+424 VISHALLPRNGLYGR
-439 DEIERVLSALYGT
+439 AEIERILSALYGT

-464 EQEPYT
+464 DSEPYT

-483 GVGIHV
+483 GAGLHV

-495 YLGAHLGIGTRRL
+495 YLGGHLGIGTRRL

-523 QVDLDLSYK
+523 QLDLDLSYK
-532 PLAPLPIFG
+532 PLAPLPVFG

-555 DDVSQARS
+555 DETTQARQ

-575 LEVYAEDARM
+575 LELYAKDARM

-598 EPYENYLD
+598 EPFENYLD
-606 DQMHWQGWDFR
+606 NQMHWEGWDFR
-617 SRWFSTFASLRY
+617 SRWLSTFASLRY

-640 GYRLKLDTRY
+640 GFRLKLDTRY

-655 SIYMEDEGMEA
+655 STFLEDEGMEA
-666 GEHYE
+666 GEYYE
-671 GEVRPYS
+671 GEVSPYS
-678 VGMAYASVALPLG
+678 VGTVHASVAVPLG
-691 RVVVVQPSVY
+691 RVVVLQPSVY
-701 FGWQT
+701 AGWQT

-714 IHTLSAG
+714 IHTLAAG
-721 GSLASRYIDYQMPF
+721 GTVAGRYIDNQIPF
-735 FGISQGFYVC
+735 FGFSQGFFICGSY
-745 DSFAATA
+745 AATA

-772 FQDKSVLADLV
+772 FQDKEVLADLV
-783 RTRPTAFAVG
+783 RTRPTAYAVG

-799 TIIGPMKLGAQWC
+799 TVVGPMKFGAQWC
-812 DMTGFS
+812 DKTGFS

>member
-1 MMKRLLLF
+1 MTLKGALLLI
-9 VCACLFTVLGTA
+9 CACLPTVLAA
-21 QNRIIAPSVDPVE
+21 QHRIIAPSVNPME
-34 DSLAVIRVRA
+34 DSLAVARVRA

-67 MAHLGVLRYME
+67 MAHLGVLRYLE

-96 SGLYSLGYG
+96 SGLYSLGFG
-105 AQYLDSLVRA
+105 AEYLDSLVRA

-154 IQSRIDRQTRYNKNY
+154 MRNRIMRQTRFNKNY
-169 EQSDTRTGDMGQE
+169 EQSDTRSGDMSQE
-182 MMAKVGMG
+182 MMAKIGMG

-205 SSVTVGYQDSVAFDK
+205 SSVTVGYQDSVAFDQ

-280 DLAKAMGADIVIGS
+280 DIAKAMGADIVIGS

-304 LGGLANLILQNI
+304 LGGLANLIMQNI

-344 LSFDSASVDD
+344 LSFDSKSVDD

-367 EAFEKIAERVG
+367 EAFEKIAKRVG
-378 VKPGEAVSSG
+378 AAAGATG
-388 QPAPAPERRQAIDI
+388 APAQERRQAIDL
-402 AKHKV
+402 AKRKV
-407 RIGEIR
+407 RVGEIR
-413 YEGVTEKESDY
+413 YEGVTEKESQY
-424 VVSPAMLPRDGMYGR
+424 IISPALLPRDGMYGR
-439 DEIERVLSALYGT
+439 EEIEGILSALYGT
-452 KAFESVTYRISG
+452 KAFESVTYRVSG
-464 EQEPYT
+464 AEEPYT

-475 QKGQTNEA
+475 QKGQTSEA
-483 GVGIHV
+483 GVGLHV

-508 SGLRFI
+508 SGLRFV

-523 QVDLDLSYK
+523 QLDLDLSYK
-532 PLAPLPIFG
+532 PLAQLPVVG
-541 VAWKNSYRNFSYRI
+541 VTWKNSYRNFSYRI
-555 DDVSQARS
+555 DDDAQART

-575 LEVYAEDARM
+575 VEVYAEDAHM

-606 DQMHWQGWDFR
+606 DQLHWEGWDLK

-655 SIYMEDEGMEA
+655 SIYLEDKGMEA

-671 GEVRPYS
+671 GEVPPYS
-678 VGMAYASVALPLG
+678 VGTAHASVALPLG
-691 RVVVVQPSVY
+691 RVVVLQPSVY

-714 IHTLSAG
+714 IHTLAAG
-721 GSLASRYIDYQMPF
+721 GSLASRYIDNQIPF
-735 FGISQGFYVC
+735 FGFSQGFFVC

-752 QLDVRFRL
+752 QMDVRFRL

-766 TLRGGV
+766 TVRGGV
-772 FQDKSVLADLV
+772 FQDKGELADLV
-783 RTRPTAFAVG
+783 KTPLSAYAFG
-793 AEIGQK
+793 AEFGQK
-799 TIIGPMKLGAQWC
+799 TIVGPMKFGAQWC
-812 DMTGFS
+812 NKTGFS

>member
-1 MMKRLLLF
+1 MTLKGTLLLIC
-9 VCACLFTVLGTA
+9 VCLPTVLSA
-21 QNRIIAPSVDPVE
+21 QYRIIAPSVNPTE
-34 DSLAVIRVRA
+34 DSLAVARVRA

-67 MAHLGVLRYME
+67 MAHLGVLRYLE
-78 EMGIPVDLVGGTS
+78 EMGIPVDMVGGTS

-96 SGLYSLGYG
+96 SGLYSLGFG
-105 AQYLDSLVRA
+105 AEYLDSLVRA

-154 IQSRIDRQTRYNKNY
+154 MRSRIAKQTRFNKNY
-169 EQSDTRTGDMGQE
+169 EQSDTRTGDMSQE
-182 MMAKVGMG
+182 MMAKIGMG

-205 SSVTVGYQDSVAFDK
+205 SSVTVGYQDSLAFDQ

-280 DLAKAMGADIVIGS
+280 DIAKAMGADIVIGS

-304 LGGLANLILQNI
+304 LGGLANLIMQNI

-344 LSFDSASVDD
+344 LSFDSKSVED

-367 EAFEKIAERVG
+367 EAFEKIAKRVG
-378 VKPGEAVSSG
+378 ARPD
-388 QPAPAPERRQAIDI
+388 APAQKRRQAIDL
-402 AKHKV
+402 AKQKV
-407 RIGEIR
+407 RVGEIR
-413 YEGVTEKESDY
+413 YEGVTEKESQY
-424 VVSPAMLPRDGMYGR
+424 IISPALLPRDGMYGR
-439 DEIERVLSALYGT
+439 EEIEGILSALYGT
-452 KAFESVTYRISG
+452 KAFESVTYRVSG
-464 EQEPYT
+464 AEEPYT

-475 QKGQTNEA
+475 QKGQTSEA
-483 GVGIHV
+483 GVGLHV

-508 SGLRFI
+508 SGLRFA

-523 QVDLDLSYK
+523 QLDLDLSYK
-532 PLAPLPIFG
+532 PLAQLPVIG

-555 DDVSQARS
+555 DDDAQART

-569 NGVNSR
+569 NGVNTR
-575 LEVYAEDARM
+575 VEVYAEDAHM
-585 VYGNVRFGAAYEM
+585 IYGNVRFGAAYDM

-606 DQMHWQGWDFR
+606 DQLHWEGWDLR

-640 GYRLKLDTRY
+640 GFRLKLDTRY

-655 SIYMEDEGMEA
+655 SIYLEDKGMEA

-671 GEVRPYS
+671 GEVPPYS
-678 VGMAYASVALPLG
+678 VGTAHASVALPLG
-691 RVVVVQPSVY
+691 RVVVLQPSVY

-714 IHTLSAG
+714 IHTLAAG
-721 GSLASRYIDYQMPF
+721 GTLAGRYIDNQIPF
-735 FGISQGFYVC
+735 FGFSQGFYVC

-752 QLDVRFRL
+752 QMDVRFRL

-766 TLRGGV
+766 TVRGGV
-772 FQDKSVLADLV
+772 FQDKDKLADLV
-783 RTRPTAFAVG
+783 RAPLSAYAFG
-793 AEIGQK
+793 AEFGQK
-799 TIIGPMKLGAQWC
+799 TIIGPMKIGAQWC
-812 DMTGFS
+812 NKTGFS

>member
-1 MMKRLLLF
+1 MNLLKIALLPI
-9 VCACLFTVLGTA
+9 CISLSTLIGTA
-21 QNRIIAPSVDPVE
+21 QNRIIAPSVNPTE
-34 DSLAVIRVRA
+34 DSLAVARVRA

-105 AQYLDSLVRA
+105 AHYLDSLVRA

-124 KIPDSFQT
+124 KVPDSFQT

-145 VPFHYDDED
+145 VPFHYDDKD
-154 IQSRIDRQTRYNKNY
+154 MRTRIKRQIRFNKNY

-205 SSVTVGYQDSVAFDK
+205 SSVSVGYQDSLAFDE

-230 DMLSMNE
+230 DMLSLKE

-261 VRIEGMVLVDG
+261 VRLEGMVLVDG

-280 DLAKAMGADIVIGS
+280 DIARAMGADIVIGS

-304 LGGLANLILQNI
+304 LNGLANLLMQNI
-316 TLMSVDICEANRKN
+316 TLMSADICETNRRN

-344 LSFDSASVDD
+344 LSFDSKSVED
-354 IIAQGYAKAVENK
+354 IIAQGYARAVENK
-367 EAFEKIAERVG
+367 EAFEEIAKRVG
-378 VKPGEAVSSG
+378 AEPGA
-388 QPAPAPERRQAIDI
+388 QAPERRQAIDL

-413 YEGVTEKESDY
+413 YEGITEKESAF
-424 VVSPAMLPRDGMYGR
+424 VISHALLPRNGLYGR
-439 DEIERVLSALYGT
+439 AEIERILSALYGT

-464 EQEPYT
+464 DSEPYT

-483 GVGIHV
+483 GAGLHV

-495 YLGAHLGIGTRRL
+495 YLGGHLGIGTRRL

-523 QVDLDLSYK
+523 QLDLDLSYK
-532 PLAPLPIFG
+532 PLAPLPVFG

-555 DDVSQARS
+555 DETTQARQ

-575 LEVYAEDARM
+575 LELYAEDARM

-598 EPYENYLD
+598 EPFENYLD
-606 DQMHWQGWDFR
+606 NQMHWEGWDFR
-617 SRWFSTFASLRY
+617 SRWLSTFASLRY

-640 GYRLKLDTRY
+640 GFRLKLDTRY

-655 SIYMEDEGMEA
+655 STFLEDEGMEA
-666 GEHYE
+666 GEYYE
-671 GEVRPYS
+671 GEVSPYS
-678 VGMAYASVALPLG
+678 VGTVHASVAVPLG
-691 RVVVVQPSVY
+691 RVVVLQPSVY
-701 FGWQT
+701 AGWQT
-706 EQPGHMNF
+706 EQPGHINF
-714 IHTLSAG
+714 IHTLAAG
-721 GSLASRYIDYQMPF
+721 GTVAGRYIDNQIPF
-735 FGISQGFYVC
+735 FGFSQGFFICGSY
-745 DSFAATA
+745 AATA

-772 FQDKSVLADLV
+772 FQDKEVLADLV
-783 RTRPTAFAVG
+783 RTRPTAYAVG

-799 TIIGPMKLGAQWC
+799 TVVGPMKFGAQWC
-812 DMTGFS
+812 DKTGFS

>member
-1 MMKRLLLF
+1 MTLKGALLLI
-9 VCACLFTVLGTA
+9 CACLPTVLAA
-21 QNRIIAPSVDPVE
+21 QHRIIAPSVNPME
-34 DSLAVIRVRA
+34 DSLAVARVRA

-67 MAHLGVLRYME
+67 MAHLGVLRYLE

-96 SGLYSLGYG
+96 SGLYSLGFG
-105 AQYLDSLVRA
+105 AEYLDSLVRA

-154 IQSRIDRQTRYNKNY
+154 MRNRIMRQTRFNKNY
-169 EQSDTRTGDMGQE
+169 EQSDTRSGDMSQE
-182 MMAKVGMG
+182 MMAKIGMG

-205 SSVTVGYQDSVAFDK
+205 SSVTVGYQDSVAFDQ

-304 LGGLANLILQNI
+304 LGGLANLIMQNI

-344 LSFDSASVDD
+344 LSFDSKSVDD

-367 EAFEKIAERVG
+367 EAFEKIAKRVG
-378 VKPGEAVSSG
+378 AAAG
-388 QPAPAPERRQAIDI
+388 APAQERRQAIDL
-402 AKHKV
+402 AKRKV
-407 RIGEIR
+407 RVGEIR
-413 YEGVTEKESDY
+413 YEGVTEKESQY
-424 VVSPAMLPRDGMYGR
+424 IISPALLPRDGMYGR
-439 DEIERVLSALYGT
+439 EEIEGILSALYGT
-452 KAFESVTYRISG
+452 KAFESVTYRVSG
-464 EQEPYT
+464 AEEPYT

-475 QKGQTNEA
+475 QKGQTSEA
-483 GVGIHV
+483 GVGLHV

-508 SGLRFI
+508 SGLRFV

-523 QVDLDLSYK
+523 QLDLDLSYK
-532 PLAPLPIFG
+532 PLAQLPVVG
-541 VAWKNSYRNFSYRI
+541 VTWKNSYRNFSYRI
-555 DDVSQARS
+555 DDDAQART

-575 LEVYAEDARM
+575 VEVYAEDAHM

-606 DQMHWQGWDFR
+606 DQLHWEGWDLK

-655 SIYMEDEGMEA
+655 SIYLEDKGMEA

-671 GEVRPYS
+671 GEVPPYS
-678 VGMAYASVALPLG
+678 VGTAHASVALPLG
-691 RVVVVQPSVY
+691 RVVVLQPSVY

-706 EQPGHMNF
+706 EQPGHLNF
-714 IHTLSAG
+714 IHTLAAG
-721 GSLASRYIDYQMPF
+721 GTLASRYIDNQIPF
-735 FGISQGFYVC
+735 FGFSQGFFVC

-752 QLDVRFRL
+752 QMDVRFRL

-766 TLRGGV
+766 TVRGGV
-772 FQDKSVLADLV
+772 FQDKGELADLV
-783 RTRPTAFAVG
+783 KTPLSAYAFG
-793 AEIGQK
+793 AEFGQK
-799 TIIGPMKLGAQWC
+799 TIVGPMKFGAQWC
-812 DMTGFS
+812 NKTGFS

>member
-1 MMKRLLLF
+1 MTLKGALLLI
-9 VCACLFTVLGTA
+9 CACLPTVLAA
-21 QNRIIAPSVDPVE
+21 QHRIIAPSVNPME
-34 DSLAVIRVRA
+34 DSLAVARVRA

-67 MAHLGVLRYME
+67 MAHLGVLRYLE

-96 SGLYSLGYG
+96 SGLYSLGFG
-105 AQYLDSLVRA
+105 AEYLDSLVRA

-132 YKVRRNKERFALT
+132 YKVRRNKERFAMT
-145 VPFHYDDED
+145 IPFHYDDED
-154 IQSRIDRQTRYNKNY
+154 IRTRIDRQTRYNKNY
-169 EQSDTRTGDMGQE
+169 EQSDTRTGDMSQE

-280 DLAKAMGADIVIGS
+280 DIAKAMGADIVIGS

-367 EAFEKIAERVG
+367 EAFERIAKRVG
-378 VKPGEAVSSG
+378 AKPGE
-388 QPAPAPERRQAIDI
+388 PAPAPERRQAIDLS
-402 AKHKV
+402 KQKV

-424 VVSPAMLPRDGMYGR
+424 IISPALLPRDGLYGR
-439 DEIERVLSALYGT
+439 KEIEQVLSALYGT
-452 KAFESVTYRISG
+452 KAFESVTYRVSG
-464 EQEPYT
+464 AEEPYT

-483 GVGIHV
+483 GVGLHV

-508 SGLRFI
+508 SGLRFV

-523 QVDLDLSYK
+523 QLDLDLSYK
-532 PLAPLPIFG
+532 PLAQLPVVG
-541 VAWKNSYRNFSYRI
+541 VTWKNSYRNFSYRI
-555 DDVSQARS
+555 DDDAQART

-575 LEVYAEDARM
+575 VEVYAEDAHM

-606 DQMHWQGWDFR
+606 DQLHWEGWDLK

-655 SIYMEDEGMEA
+655 SIYLEDKGMEA

-671 GEVRPYS
+671 GEVPPYS
-678 VGMAYASVALPLG
+678 VGTAHASVALPLG
-691 RVVVVQPSVY
+691 RVVVLQPSVY

-706 EQPGHMNF
+706 EQPGHLNF
-714 IHTLSAG
+714 IHTLAAG
-721 GSLASRYIDYQMPF
+721 GTLASRYIDNQIPF
-735 FGISQGFYVC
+735 FGFSQGFFVC

-752 QLDVRFRL
+752 QMDVRFRL

-766 TLRGGV
+766 TVRGGV
-772 FQDKSVLADLV
+772 FQDKGELADLV
-783 RTRPTAFAVG
+783 KTPLSAYAFG
-793 AEIGQK
+793 AEFGQK
-799 TIIGPMKLGAQWC
+799 TIVGPMKFGAQWC
-812 DMTGFS
+812 NKTGFS

>member
-1 MMKRLLLF
+1 MTLKGALLLI
-9 VCACLFTVLGTA
+9 CACLPTVLAA
-21 QNRIIAPSVDPVE
+21 QHRIIAPSVNPME
-34 DSLAVIRVRA
+34 DSLAVARVRA

-67 MAHLGVLRYME
+67 MAHLGVLRYLE

-96 SGLYSLGYG
+96 SGLYSLGFG
-105 AQYLDSLVRA
+105 AEYLDSLVRA

-154 IQSRIDRQTRYNKNY
+154 MRNRIMRQTRFNKNY
-169 EQSDTRTGDMGQE
+169 EQSDTRSGDMSQE
-182 MMAKVGMG
+182 MMAKIGMG

-205 SSVTVGYQDSVAFDK
+205 SSVTVGYQDSVAFDQ

-280 DLAKAMGADIVIGS
+280 DIAKAMGADIVIGS

-367 EAFEKIAERVG
+367 EAFERIAKRVG
-378 VKPGEAVSSG
+378 AKPGE
-388 QPAPAPERRQAIDI
+388 PAPAPEQEHRQAIDLS
-402 AKHKV
+402 KHKV

-424 VVSPAMLPRDGMYGR
+424 IISPALLPRDGLYGR
-439 DEIERVLSALYGT
+439 KEIEQVLSALYGT
-452 KAFESVTYRISG
+452 KAFESVTYRVSG
-464 EQEPYT
+464 AEEPYT

-483 GVGIHV
+483 GVGLHV

-508 SGLRFI
+508 SGLRFV
-514 SELKIGQVS
+514 SELKFGQVS
-523 QVDLDLSYK
+523 QVDLDLSFK
-532 PLAPLPIFG
+532 PLAPLPVLGI
-541 VAWKNSYRNFSYRI
+541 ALKNSYRNFTYRMD
-555 DDVSQARS
+555 DDVANTRV

-575 LEVYAEDARM
+575 LELYAEDARM

-606 DQMHWQGWDFR
+606 NEMHWEGWDFR
-617 SRWFSTFASLRY
+617 SRWLSTFASLRY

-640 GYRLKLDTRY
+640 GFRFKLDTRY

-655 SIYMEDEGMEA
+655 SIYLEDDGMEA

-671 GEVRPYS
+671 GDVPPYS
-678 VGMAYASVALPLG
+678 VGMAQLSAAWPLG
-691 RVVVVQPSVY
+691 RVVVLQPSVY

-714 IHTLSAG
+714 IHTLAAG
-721 GSLASRYIDYQMPF
+721 GTLASRYIDNQIPF
-735 FGISQGFYVC
+735 FGFSQGFFVC

-752 QLDVRFRL
+752 QMDVRFRL

-766 TLRGGV
+766 TVRGGV
-772 FQDKSVLADLV
+772 FQDKGELADLV
-783 RTRPTAFAVG
+783 KTPLSAYAFG
-793 AEIGQK
+793 AEFGQK
-799 TIIGPMKLGAQWC
+799 TIVGPMKFGAQWC
-812 DMTGFS
+812 NKTGFS

>member
-1 MMKRLLLF
+1 MNLLKIALLPI
-9 VCACLFTVLGTA
+9 CISLSTLIGTA
-21 QNRIIAPSVDPVE
+21 QNRIIAPSVNPTE
-34 DSLAVIRVRA
+34 DSLAVARVRA

-105 AQYLDSLVRA
+105 AHYLDSLVRA

-124 KIPDSFQT
+124 KVPDSFQT

-145 VPFHYDDED
+145 VPFHYDDKD
-154 IQSRIDRQTRYNKNY
+154 MRTRIKRQIRFNKNY

-205 SSVTVGYQDSVAFDK
+205 SSVSVGYQDSLAFDE

-230 DMLSMNE
+230 DMLSLKE

-261 VRIEGMVLVDG
+261 VRLEGMVLVDG

-280 DLAKAMGADIVIGS
+280 DIARAMGADIVIGS

-304 LGGLANLILQNI
+304 LNGLANLLMQNI
-316 TLMSVDICEANRKN
+316 TLMSAEICETNRRN

-344 LSFDSASVDD
+344 LSFDSKSVED
-354 IIAQGYAKAVENK
+354 IIAQGYARAVENK
-367 EAFEKIAERVG
+367 EAFEEIAKRVG
-378 VKPGEAVSSG
+378 AEPGA
-388 QPAPAPERRQAIDI
+388 QAPERRQAIDL

-413 YEGVTEKESDY
+413 YEGITEKESAF
-424 VVSPAMLPRDGMYGR
+424 VISHALLPRNGLYGR
-439 DEIERVLSALYGT
+439 AEIERILSALYGT

-464 EQEPYT
+464 DSEPYT

-483 GVGIHV
+483 GAGLHV

-495 YLGAHLGIGTRRL
+495 YLGGHLGIGTRRL

-523 QVDLDLSYK
+523 QLDLDLSYK
-532 PLAPLPIFG
+532 PLAPLPVFG

-555 DDVSQARS
+555 DETTQARQ

-575 LEVYAEDARM
+575 LELYAEDARM

-598 EPYENYLD
+598 EPFENYLD
-606 DQMHWQGWDFR
+606 NQMHWEGWDFR
-617 SRWFSTFASLRY
+617 SRWLSTFASLRY

-640 GYRLKLDTRY
+640 GFRLKLDTRY

-655 SIYMEDEGMEA
+655 STFLEDEGMEA
-666 GEHYE
+666 GEYYE
-671 GEVRPYS
+671 GEVSPYS
-678 VGMAYASVALPLG
+678 VGTIHASVAVPLG
-691 RVVVVQPSVY
+691 RVVVLQPSVY
-701 FGWQT
+701 AGWQT

-714 IHTLSAG
+714 IHTLAAG
-721 GSLASRYIDYQMPF
+721 GTVAGRYIDNQIPF
-735 FGISQGFYVC
+735 FGFSQGFFICGSY
-745 DSFAATA
+745 AATA

-772 FQDKSVLADLV
+772 FQDKEVLADLV
-783 RTRPTAFAVG
+783 RTRPTAYAVG

-799 TIIGPMKLGAQWC
+799 TVVGPMKFGAQWC
-812 DMTGFS
+812 DKTGFS

>member
-1 MMKRLLLF
+1 MTLKGALLLI
-9 VCACLFTVLGTA
+9 CACLPTVLAA
-21 QNRIIAPSVDPVE
+21 QHRIIAPSVNPME
-34 DSLAVIRVRA
+34 DSLAVARVRA

-67 MAHLGVLRYME
+67 MAHLGVLRYLE

-96 SGLYSLGYG
+96 SGLYSLGFG
-105 AQYLDSLVRA
+105 AEYLDSLVRA

-154 IQSRIDRQTRYNKNY
+154 MRNRIMRQTRFNKNY
-169 EQSDTRTGDMGQE
+169 EQSDTRSGDMSQE
-182 MMAKVGMG
+182 MMAKIGMG

-205 SSVTVGYQDSVAFDK
+205 SSVTVGYQDSVAFDQ

-237 KNWTAGSLVDAMR
+237 KNWTAGSLVDAMW

-280 DLAKAMGADIVIGS
+280 DIAKAMGADIVIGS

-304 LGGLANLILQNI
+304 LGGLANLIMQNI

-344 LSFDSASVDD
+344 LSFDSKSVDD

-367 EAFEKIAERVG
+367 EAFEKIAKRVG
-378 VKPGEAVSSG
+378 AAAG
-388 QPAPAPERRQAIDI
+388 APAQERRQAIDL
-402 AKHKV
+402 AKRKV
-407 RIGEIR
+407 RVGEIR
-413 YEGVTEKESDY
+413 YEGVTEKESQY
-424 VVSPAMLPRDGMYGR
+424 IISPALLPRDGMYGR
-439 DEIERVLSALYGT
+439 EEIEGILSALYGT
-452 KAFESVTYRISG
+452 KAFESVTYRVSG
-464 EQEPYT
+464 AEEPYT

-475 QKGQTNEA
+475 QKGQTSEA
-483 GVGIHV
+483 GVGLHV

-508 SGLRFI
+508 SGLRFV

-523 QVDLDLSYK
+523 QLDLDLSYK
-532 PLAPLPIFG
+532 PLAQLPVVG
-541 VAWKNSYRNFSYRI
+541 VTWKNSYRNFSYRI
-555 DDVSQARS
+555 DDDAQART

-575 LEVYAEDARM
+575 VEVYAEDAHM

-606 DQMHWQGWDFR
+606 DQLHWEGWDLQ

-655 SIYMEDEGMEA
+655 SIYLEDKGMEA

-671 GEVRPYS
+671 GEVPPYS
-678 VGMAYASVALPLG
+678 VGTAHASVALPLG
-691 RVVVVQPSVY
+691 RVVVLQPSVY

-714 IHTLSAG
+714 IHTLAAG
-721 GSLASRYIDYQMPF
+721 GTLASRYIDNQIPF
-735 FGISQGFYVC
+735 FGFSQGFFVC

-752 QLDVRFRL
+752 QMDVRFRL

-766 TLRGGV
+766 TVRGGV
-772 FQDKSVLADLV
+772 FQDKGELADLV
-783 RTRPTAFAVG
+783 KTPLSAYAFG
-793 AEIGQK
+793 AEFGQK
-799 TIIGPMKLGAQWC
+799 TIVGPMKFGAQWC
-812 DMTGFS
+812 NKTGFS

>member
-1 MMKRLLLF
+1 MTLKGALLLI
-9 VCACLFTVLGTA
+9 CACLPTVLAA
-21 QNRIIAPSVDPVE
+21 QHRIIAPSVNPME
-34 DSLAVIRVRA
+34 DSLAVARVRA

-67 MAHLGVLRYME
+67 MAHLGVLRYLE

-96 SGLYSLGYG
+96 SGLYSLGFG
-105 AQYLDSLVRA
+105 AEYLDSLVRA

-154 IQSRIDRQTRYNKNY
+154 MRNRIMRQTRFNKNY
-169 EQSDTRTGDMGQE
+169 EQSDTRSGDMSQE
-182 MMAKVGMG
+182 MMAKIGMG

-205 SSVTVGYQDSVAFDK
+205 SSVTVGYQDSVAFDQ

-280 DLAKAMGADIVIGS
+280 DIAKAMGADIVIGS

-304 LGGLANLILQNI
+304 LGGLANLIMQNI

-344 LSFDSASVDD
+344 LSFDSKSVDD

-367 EAFEKIAERVG
+367 EAFEKIAKRVG
-378 VKPGEAVSSG
+378 AAAG
-388 QPAPAPERRQAIDI
+388 APAQERRQAIDL
-402 AKHKV
+402 AKRKV
-407 RIGEIR
+407 RVGEIR
-413 YEGVTEKESDY
+413 YEGVTEKESQY
-424 VVSPAMLPRDGMYGR
+424 IISPALLPRDGMYGR
-439 DEIERVLSALYGT
+439 EEIEGILSALYGT
-452 KAFESVTYRISG
+452 KAFESVTYRVSG
-464 EQEPYT
+464 AEEPYT

-475 QKGQTNEA
+475 QKGQTSEA
-483 GVGIHV
+483 GVGLHV

-508 SGLRFI
+508 SGLRFV

-523 QVDLDLSYK
+523 QLDLDLSYK
-532 PLAPLPIFG
+532 PLAQLPVVG
-541 VAWKNSYRNFSYRI
+541 VTWKNSYRNFSYRI
-555 DDVSQARS
+555 DDDAQART

-575 LEVYAEDARM
+575 VEVYAEDAHM

-606 DQMHWQGWDFR
+606 DQLHWEGWDLK

-655 SIYMEDEGMEA
+655 SIYLEDKGMEA

-671 GEVRPYS
+671 GEVPPYS
-678 VGMAYASVALPLG
+678 VGTAHASVALPLG
-691 RVVVVQPSVY
+691 RVVVLQPSVY

-706 EQPGHMNF
+706 EQPGHLNF
-714 IHTLSAG
+714 IHTLAAG
-721 GSLASRYIDYQMPF
+721 GTLASRYIDNQIPF
-735 FGISQGFYVC
+735 FGFSQGFFVC

-752 QLDVRFRL
+752 QMDVRFRL

-766 TLRGGV
+766 TVRGGV
-772 FQDKSVLADLV
+772 FQDKGELADLV
-783 RTRPTAFAVG
+783 KTPLSAYAFG
-793 AEIGQK
+793 AEFGQK
-799 TIIGPMKLGAQWC
+799 TIVGPMKFGAQWC
-812 DMTGFS
+812 NKTGFS

>member
-1 MMKRLLLF
+1 MTLKGALLLI
-9 VCACLFTVLGTA
+9 CACLPTVLAA
-21 QNRIIAPSVDPVE
+21 QHRIIAPSVNPME
-34 DSLAVIRVRA
+34 DSLAVARVRA

-67 MAHLGVLRYME
+67 MAHLGVLRYLE

-96 SGLYSLGYG
+96 SGLYSLGFG
-105 AQYLDSLVRA
+105 AEYLDSLVRA

-154 IQSRIDRQTRYNKNY
+154 MRNRIMRQTRFNKNY
-169 EQSDTRTGDMGQE
+169 EQSDTRSGDMSQE
-182 MMAKVGMG
+182 MMAKIGMG

-205 SSVTVGYQDSVAFDK
+205 SSVTVGYQDSVAFDQ

-280 DLAKAMGADIVIGS
+280 DIAKAMGADIVIGS

-304 LGGLANLILQNI
+304 LGGLANLIMQNI

-344 LSFDSASVDD
+344 LSFDSKSVDD

-367 EAFEKIAERVG
+367 EAFEKIAKRVG
-378 VKPGEAVSSG
+378 AAAGAPG
-388 QPAPAPERRQAIDI
+388 APAQERRQAIDL
-402 AKHKV
+402 AKRKV
-407 RIGEIR
+407 RVGEIR
-413 YEGVTEKESDY
+413 YEGVTEKESQY
-424 VVSPAMLPRDGMYGR
+424 IISPTLLPRDGMYGR
-439 DEIERVLSALYGT
+439 EEIEGILSALYGT
-452 KAFESVTYRISG
+452 KAFESVTYRVSG
-464 EQEPYT
+464 AEEPYT

-475 QKGQTNEA
+475 QKGQTSEA
-483 GVGIHV
+483 GVGLHV

-508 SGLRFI
+508 SGLRFV

-523 QVDLDLSYK
+523 QLDLDLSYK
-532 PLAPLPIFG
+532 PLAQLPVVG
-541 VAWKNSYRNFSYRI
+541 VTWKNSYRNFSYRI
-555 DDVSQARS
+555 DDDAQART

-575 LEVYAEDARM
+575 VEVYAEDAHM

-606 DQMHWQGWDFR
+606 DQLHWEGWDLK

-655 SIYMEDEGMEA
+655 SIYLEDKGMEA

-671 GEVRPYS
+671 GEVPPYS
-678 VGMAYASVALPLG
+678 VGTAHASVALPLG
-691 RVVVVQPSVY
+691 RVVVLQPSVY

-706 EQPGHMNF
+706 EQPGHLNF
-714 IHTLSAG
+714 IHTLAAG
-721 GSLASRYIDYQMPF
+721 GTLASRYIDNQIPF
-735 FGISQGFYVC
+735 FGFSQGFFVC

-752 QLDVRFRL
+752 QMDVRFRL

-766 TLRGGV
+766 TVRGGV
-772 FQDKSVLADLV
+772 FQDKGELADLV
-783 RTRPTAFAVG
+783 KTPLSAYAFG
-793 AEIGQK
+793 AEFGQK
-799 TIIGPMKLGAQWC
+799 TIVGPMKFGAQWC
-812 DMTGFS
+812 NKTGFS